1 MRTNPK
7 RQQRLAK
14 PYEGDDIAEYTHNNR
29 YHRTSSE
36 AFKDADYASSFEG
49 DAEMTD
55 RKRFIGEFVFVC
67 LPVILLF
74 AYFMYLLLGWL
85 A

>member
-1 MRTNPK
+1 MKINQQK
-7 RQQRLAK
+7 RSA
-14 PYEGDDIAEYTHNNR
+14 PYEGDDIAEFTHNNKF
-29 YHRTSSE
+29 HRSSSE
-36 AFKDADYASSFEG
+36 AFKDAKYANSFEG

-55 RKRFIGEFVFVC
+55 RKRFIGEFVFIC

-74 AYFMYLLLGWL
+74 AYFMHLLLGWL

>member
-1 MRTNPK
+1 MKQHKQPK
-7 RQQRLAK
+7 RTT

-55 RKRFIGEFVFVC
+55 CKRFIGEFVFVC

-74 AYFMYLLLGWL
+74 AYFMHLLLGWL

>member
-14 PYEGDDIAEYTHNNR
+14 PYEGDDIAEYTHNNKF
-29 YHRTSSE
+29 HRSTDE
-36 AFKDADYASSFEG
+36 AANYASSFEG

-67 LPVILLF
+67 LPALILF
-74 AYFMYLLLGWL
+74 AYFMHLLLGWL

>member
-1 MRTNPK
+1 MKQHKQPK
-7 RQQRLAK
+7 RTT
-14 PYEGDDIAEYTHNNR
+14 PYEGDDIAEYTHNNKT
-29 YHRTSSE
+29 HNTTSN
-36 AFKDADYASSFEG
+36 AFKDASYASSFED

-74 AYFMYLLLGWL
+74 AYFMHLLLGWL

>member
-1 MRTNPK
+1 MKQHKQPK
-7 RQQRLAK
+7 RTT
-14 PYEGDDIAEYTHNNR
+14 PYEGDDIAEFTHNNKF
-29 YHRTSSE
+29 HRSTDE
-36 AFKDADYASSFEG
+36 AFRTANYASSFEG

-55 RKRFIGEFVFVC
+55 CKRFIGEFVFVC

-74 AYFMYLLLGWL
+74 AYFMHLLLGWL